1 MKRRDF
7 VNSLAG
13 VGAGVLVAPPIA
25 WAQAQAP
32 RPGID
37 FIRLERVVPVDAA
50 AGKIELIEFF
60 WYDCP
65 HCNAFDPVLTQWLKK
80 APKDVVFKR
89 MPVAFRDDFVP
100 QQRLFYALEAM
111 GLLDKLHASVF
122 AAIHAQKQNLSK
134 GPAIID
140 WVVKQGVDK
149 AKFVEHFNSFSVSTK
164 ATRAHQYQEAYAVEG
179 VPAFGIAGRFYT
191 DGERAQTMERAL
203 QVVEYL
209 LTQARQAA

>member
-7 VNSLAG
+7 VNGLAG
-13 VGAGVLVAPPIA
+13 VGAGVLLAPQPV
-25 WAQAQAP
+25 WAQAKAP

-37 FIRLERVVPVDAA
+37 FVRLERTVPVEAA

-80 APKDVVFKR
+80 APKDVAFR
-89 MPVAFRDDFVP
+89 RIPVAFRDDFVP
-100 QQRLFYALEAM
+100 QQRLFYALEEM
-111 GLLDKLHASVF
+111 GLLDQLHARVF
-122 AAIHAQKQNLSK
+122 AAIHEQKQNLSK
-134 GPAIID
+134 GQAIID
-140 WVVKQGVDK
+140 WVGRQGVDK
-149 AKFVEHFNSFSVSTK
+149 DKFFSHFNSFSVSTK
-164 ATRAHQYQEAYAVEG
+164 ATRAHQFQEAYAVEG

-191 DGERAQTMERAL
+191 DGERAQTMDRAL

-209 LTQARQAA
+209 LAQARQAA